1 LSALTV
7 ARCAPSG
14 HAVYPPRA
22 LCPRCH
28 SARWTFEDAGPGTVE
43 ETVVVEHVVGGAE
56 SGTTLASVRLDLGP
70 VVIAALDA
78 PFEPGGT
85 VLLESTDAGVRARP
99 KVEVESV
106 RRDACQ

>member
-1 LSALTV
+1 MSALTV
-7 ARCAPSG
+7 PRCAPRG

-28 SARWTFEDAGPGTVE
+28 SADWTSEDAGPGTVE

-56 SGTTLASVRLDLGP
+56 GGITLASVRLDLGP

-78 PFEPGGT
+78 PLEPGDK
-85 VLLESTDAGVRARP
+85 VLLESAGTGVRARP
-99 KVEVESV
+99 AVDIEPV
-106 RRDACQ
+106 RRDACP